1 MSENG
6 SGDVR
11 KHTNTGNHRSNGDGY
26 EKSLVIVRESE
37 KDAIG
42 MPWIMLF
49 CGNFCPGL
57 RGCLR
62 SARALDTVTGFC
74 WVRKMLMDLCE
85 MEMMG
90 FGLLAGRLTVISVLG
105 SGRFAFSRVL

>member
-1 MSENG
+1 M
-6 SGDVR
+6 
-11 KHTNTGNHRSNGDGY
+11 
-26 EKSLVIVRESE
+26 
-37 KDAIG
+37 
-42 MPWIMLF
+42 
-49 CGNFCPGL
+49 
-57 RGCLR
+57 R

-74 WVRKMLMDLCE
+74 GVRKMLMDLCE

>member
-57 RGCLR
+57 RVEVDSLEGR
-62 SARALDTVTGFC
+62 
-74 WVRKMLMDLCE
+74 
-85 MEMMG
+85 
-90 FGLLAGRLTVISVLG
+90 LLAVCEGFRYCDRFLLG
-105 SGRFAFSRVL
+105 